1 MQTKNANRIEVL
13 HLFRCFTHTP
23 HRSGVRFSTS
33 DRDQESSV
41 AYDGACGG
49 AACDGDVDVCVP
61 SFKRQCCKLIRSSK
75 LNSVAGQ
82 DDSSTRLSTLKGPPS
97 PNSLF
102 HRPIARSAGEKVS
115 IDGQAVGG
123 RRAGGSVYRFRMCSG
138 LVLRKGTS

>member
-1 MQTKNANRIEVL
+1 MKSANRIEVL

-33 DRDQESSV
+33 DRNQESSV
-41 AYDGACGG
+41 ACDEACDR
-49 AACDGDVDVCVP
+49 AACDGDVELGVP
-61 SFKRQCCKLIRSSK
+61 SFKRQCCKLIRSSI

-82 DDSSTRLSTLKGPPS
+82 DDSSTRLSILKGPPS

-102 HRPIARSAGEKVS
+102 HRPLARSVGEKVS
-115 IDGQAVGG
+115 IDGRTVGG
-123 RRAGGSVYRFRMCSG
+123 RRAGGSAYRFRMFSG